1 MVYIFDFNYVIQQ
14 WQAIGIFDVLL
25 PFILLF
31 AIIFAIL
38 QKTKVLGGRNG
49 IDAVVAMAIGFFVI
63 INPFVN
69 EILKVI
75 LANTAIA
82 IIVIVALML
91 ILGLVWGGQ
100 KMKAWNFIGGII
112 GLAIFVWILGRVADY
127 YEMYYPGTV
136 VFSQMWWAENLP
148 WIIPLLIILIFAIIV
163 ISSGG
168 EKKTGTPFAEIWK
181 HLTEKE
187 AWD

>member
-1 MVYIFDFNYVIQQ
+1 MVGFFDITYSLQQ

-38 QKTKVLGGRNG
+38 QKTKALGGRNG

-69 EILKVI
+69 EVLKVI
-75 LANTAIA
+75 LSNMAIA
-82 IIVIVALML
+82 IIVLVALML
-91 ILGLVWGGQ
+91 LLGLVWGKQ
-100 KMKAWNFIGGII
+100 KMKVWNFIGGFI
-112 GLAIFVWILGRVADY
+112 GLAIFIWILGRVADY
-127 YEMYYPGTV
+127 YEMYYPGTMI
-136 VFSQMWWAENLP
+136 FSQMWWAENLP

-168 EKKTGTPFAEIWK
+168 EEKKTPFQEIWK
-181 HLTEKE
+181 SLTEKE